1 MKQLK
6 VFLKL
11 LPYIDS
17 VHDSIIIGIITGTLA
32 QLAMITCAAYGS
44 YLVGLA
50 ILGASAAVIRRGIWI
65 LLAFILLRTLMSY
78 LEMYFAHKAAYGILA
93 QLRVKVYR
101 AIERISPRYLLNKR
115 TGELSS
121 TLMSDVETLEWF
133 YAHTYG
139 AFIVAILAPLA
150 VLIAIIILIHPM
162 IALVLIPWA
171 TITATVPF
179 WFKQISDTDGRIIR
193 ERLAEINAEVVDGI
207 QGAREILSFGF
218 ESWYIKKL
226 RKANRA
232 LNSIQ
237 LKYGKRQG
245 VESGL
250 LNLCMSLGLLS
261 VTLVSILLIQ
271 QGAMARELYAVAV
284 ILAIYFFTP
293 IVGISNMAR
302 NFGIMQSSTD
312 RVFSVLETPET
323 VRDLV
328 QESEKVT
335 DVPSVTFDH
344 VSFRYGETL
353 PLVLDDVSFRIKY
366 GETVA
371 LVGHSGAG
379 KSTCANLLLRFWDIE
394 NGTVKIGNVDVRN
407 MTQHD
412 LREMI
417 STVPQDV
424 YLFNC
429 SILDNIRLGMPE
441 ATLDAVRT
449 AAQGAQIDA
458 FIMSLPEGYD
468 TVVGERGAQLSG
480 GERQRIAIAR
490 ALLRDTPILLMDEAV
505 SNLDTKNEEALQ
517 KAVKDLNSNRT
528 TMVIAHRLSTI
539 LSADKI
545 VVLDRGKV
553 AQVGTHTEMMMEGGA
568 YAELI
573 DSQYMGKD
581 QEAASISEKEK
592 V

>member
-32 QLAMITCAAYGS
+32 QLSMITCAAYGS

-50 ILGASAAVIRRGIWI
+50 ILGAGAAVIRRGIWI

-78 LEMYFAHKAAYGILA
+78 LEMYYAHKAAYGILA

-150 VLIAIIILIHPM
+150 VLIAIVVLIHPL

-171 TITATVPF
+171 ILTATVPF

-207 QGAREILSFGF
+207 QGMREILSFGF

-261 VTLVSILLIQ
+261 VTVVSILLIQ
-271 QGAMARELYAVAV
+271 RGAMAKELYAVAV

-293 IVGISNMAR
+293 IMGISNMAR

-323 VRDLV
+323 VKDLV
-328 QESEKVT
+328 RESETVT
-335 DVPSVTFDH
+335 EVPSVTFNH
-344 VSFRYGETL
+344 VSFRYGESL
-353 PLVLDDVSFRIKY
+353 PLVLDDVSFRIEY

-379 KSTCANLLLRFWDIE
+379 KSTCANLLLRFWDVE
-394 NGTVKIGNVDVRN
+394 SGAVKIGNVNVRD
-407 MTQHD
+407 MTQRD
-412 LREMI
+412 LRGMI

-441 ATLDAVRT
+441 ATLDEVR
-449 AAQGAQIDA
+449 AAAKGAQIDE
-458 FIMSLPEGYD
+458 FILSLPDGYD

-517 KAVKDLNSNRT
+517 KAVRDLNSNRT

-539 LSADKI
+539 LSADRI
-545 VVLDRGKV
+545 VVLDHGKV
-553 AQVGTHTEMMMEGGA
+553 AQIGTHAEMMKEGGA

-573 DSQYMGKD
+573 NSQYL
-581 QEAASISEKEK
+581 EKGDL
-592 V
+592 